1 MLKII
6 TTLTVLTLGASGCA
20 TITKGTKDALE
31 VRSNPQ
37 EAKVQ
42 LSNGQSC
49 TSTPCIFSL
58 PRKEPVVVTISKEGC
73 KTRQVNVISKI
84 SNTGGAAVAGNVIV
98 GGVIG
103 LGVDA
108 ATGAALELAPNPVEV
123 DLSC

>member
-1 MLKII
+1 MR
-6 TTLTVLTLGASGCA
+6 TTFLSTAIFAVFVSGCA
-20 TITKGTKDALE
+20 TVSKGTKDALE

-37 EAKVQ
+37 EAQVQ

-49 TSTPCIFSL
+49 TSTPCVFSV
-58 PRKEPVVVTISKEGC
+58 PRKDPVVVTISKKGC
-73 KTRQVNVISKI
+73 KTRQVNVISKM
-84 SNTGGAAVAGNVIV
+84 STSGGAAVAGNVLV

-108 ATGAALELAPNPVEV
+108 ATGTAKELAPNPVEV

>member
-1 MLKII
+1 MIKTTI
-6 TTLTVLTLGASGCA
+6 TFTILTLVASGCA

-37 EAKVQ
+37 DAQVQ

-49 TSTPCIFSL
+49 TSTPCIFSV
-58 PRKEPVVVTISKEGC
+58 PRKEPVVVTISKKGC
-73 KTRQVNVISKI
+73 KTRQVNVISKM

-98 GGVIG
+98 GGLIG

-108 ATGAALELAPNPVEV
+108 ASGAAKELSPNPVEV